1 MRRLPAEAQHL
12 RREHIVHTDCG
23 KRLALEDHIGGPRG
37 PLRVSLVSLPSVPKF
52 SPTVSG
58 DRERERLRECWTV
71 DNVSRP
77 WTWWTWW
84 T

>member
-12 RREHIVHTDCG
+12 RREVEHIVHTDCG

-58 DRERERLRECWTV
+58 DTEREV
-71 DNVSRP
+71 A
-77 WTWWTWW
+77 
-84 T
+84 